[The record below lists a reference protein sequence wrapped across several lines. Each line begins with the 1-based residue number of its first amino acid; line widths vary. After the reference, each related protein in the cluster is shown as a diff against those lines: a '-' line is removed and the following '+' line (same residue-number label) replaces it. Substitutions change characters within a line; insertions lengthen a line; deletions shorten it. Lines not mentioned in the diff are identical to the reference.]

1 MNGLMHHKTF
11 ILRVKMELK
20 TSQYKTN
27 PMQTPWLHRY
37 AILVA
42 VCTLLLV
49 LAGASVTSKE
59 AGLSVPDWPL
69 SYGQVIPE
77 MTGGVFFETGHR
89 MIAGVV
95 GLLTIILATWIARAE
110 TRAWMRR
117 LGGAAVSLVIAQ
129 ALLGGAT
136 VLMLQPPPVS
146 IAHACLAQLFFS
158 VTVAIAVFTSRKWQE
173 GPEPVEDYGW
183 PSLRSLAILT
193 PVLVLVQIALGAGFR
208 HRAFG
213 LLPHVIGA
221 MLVPLVILL
230 TGIFVLQQ
238 FPKHRSLRPAAIA
251 LLSITGVQV
260 LLGIIAYVARINA
273 FEYPLA
279 MVLTTVTHVATGGLT
294 LAASVVLAIQIR
306 RNVRVRASEATETHQ
321 QAVTS

>member
-1 MNGLMHHKTF
+1 
-11 ILRVKMELK
+11 
-20 TSQYKTN
+20 
-27 PMQTPWLHRY
+27 MQTSWLHRY

-69 SYGQVIPE
+69 SYGQVIPD
-77 MTGGVFFETGHR
+77 MTGGVLFETGHR
-89 MIAGVV
+89 MIATVV
-95 GLLTIILATWIARAE
+95 GTLTVILAIWIARVE
-110 TRAWMRR
+110 KRQWMRR
-117 LGGAAVSLVIAQ
+117 LGWVAVSLVVAQ
-129 ALLGGAT
+129 GLLGGAT

-158 VTVAIAVFTSRKWQE
+158 VTVAIAAFTSRKWQE
-173 GPEPVEDYGW
+173 GPEPVQDYGW

-193 PVLVLVQIALGAGFR
+193 PILILAQIALGAGFR

-238 FPKHRSLRPAAIA
+238 FPKHRSLRPAAVA
-251 LLSITGVQV
+251 LLTITGVQV
-260 LLGIIAYVARINA
+260 FLGIIAYVARINA
-273 FEYPLA
+273 AEYPLA
-279 MVLTTVTHVATGGLT
+279 MVLTTVAHVATGGLT

-306 RNVRVRASEATETHQ
+306 RNVRVRATDAAETHQ
-321 QAVTS
+321 QVAAQ

>member
-1 MNGLMHHKTF
+1 LF
-11 ILRVKMELK
+11 P
-20 TSQYKTN
+20 N
-27 PMQTPWLHRY
+27 PMQTSWLHRY

-69 SYGQVIPE
+69 SYGQVIPD
-77 MTGGVFFETGHR
+77 MTGGVLFETGHR
-89 MIAGVV
+89 DIAGVV
-95 GLLTIILATWIARAE
+95 GILTVILAIWISRVE
-110 TRAWMRR
+110 KRPWMRR
-117 LGGAAVSLVIAQ
+117 LGWVAVSLVVAQ

-183 PSLRSLAILT
+183 PSLRSLAIVT
-193 PVLVLVQIALGAGFR
+193 PILILLQIALGAGFR

-213 LLPHVIGA
+213 LLPHVVGA
-221 MLVPLVILL
+221 MIVPLVILL
-230 TGIFVLQQ
+230 VGVFALHQ
-238 FPKHRSLRPAAIA
+238 FPKHRSLRPAAVA

-260 LLGIIAYVARINA
+260 FLGVIAYIARINA
-273 FEYPLA
+273 AEYPLA

>member
-1 MNGLMHHKTF
+1 MK
-11 ILRVKMELK
+11 
-20 TSQYKTN
+20 SS
-27 PMQTPWLHRY
+27 WLHRY

-69 SYGQVIPE
+69 SYGQVIPN
-77 MTGGVFFETGHR
+77 MTGGVLFETGHR

-95 GLLTIILATWIARAE
+95 GILTIILAIWIAYVE
-110 TRAWMRR
+110 KRAWMRR
-117 LGGAAVSLVIAQ
+117 LGGAAVSLIVAQ

-146 IAHACLAQLFFS
+146 VAHACLAQLFFS

-193 PVLVLVQIALGAGFR
+193 PVLILVQIALGAGFR

-230 TGIFVLQQ
+230 AGIFVLQQ

-260 LLGIIAYVARINA
+260 FLGVIAYIARINA

-279 MVLTTVTHVATGGLT
+279 MVLTTVAHVATGGLT

-306 RNVRVRASEATETHQ
+306 RNVRVRTSEAAEAADSHQ
-321 QAVTS
+321 QAVAR

>member
-1 MNGLMHHKTF
+1 LF
-11 ILRVKMELK
+11 P
-20 TSQYKTN
+20 N
-27 PMQTPWLHRY
+27 PMKSSWLHRY

-69 SYGQVIPE
+69 SYGQVIPD
-77 MTGGVFFETGHR
+77 MTGGVLFETGHR
-89 MIAGVV
+89 MIASVV
-95 GLLTIILATWIARAE
+95 GMLTVILAIWIARIE
-110 TRAWMRR
+110 KRAWMRR
-117 LGGAAVSLVIAQ
+117 LGWVAVSLVVAQ
-129 ALLGGAT
+129 GLLGGAT
-136 VLMLQPPPVS
+136 VLLLQPAPIS
-146 IAHACLAQLFFS
+146 MAHACLAQLFFS
-158 VTVAIAVFTSRKWQE
+158 VTVAIAVFTSKKWQE

-183 PSLRSLAILT
+183 PSLRTLAILT
-193 PVLVLVQIALGAGFR
+193 PVLILVQIALGAGFR

-238 FPKHRSLRPAAIA
+238 FPKHRSLRPAAVA
-251 LLSITGVQV
+251 LLTITGVQV
-260 LLGIIAYVARINA
+260 FLGIIAYVARINA
-273 FEYPLA
+273 AEYPLA
-279 MVLTTVTHVATGGLT
+279 MVLTTVAHVATGGLT

-306 RNVRVRASEATETHQ
+306 RNVRVRSSEAAETHQ

>member
-1 MNGLMHHKTF
+1 
-11 ILRVKMELK
+11 
-20 TSQYKTN
+20 
-27 PMQTPWLHRY
+27 MQTSWLHRY

-69 SYGQVIPE
+69 SYGQVIPD
-77 MTGGVFFETGHR
+77 MTGGVLFETGHR
-89 MIAGVV
+89 MIATVV
-95 GLLTIILATWIARAE
+95 GMLTVILAIWIARVE
-110 TRAWMRR
+110 KRPNGRAWMRR
-117 LGGAAVSLVIAQ
+117 LGWVAVSLVVAQ
-129 ALLGGAT
+129 GLLGGAT
-136 VLMLQPPPVS
+136 VLLLQPAPIS
-146 IAHACLAQLFFS
+146 MAHACLAQLFFS

-193 PVLVLVQIALGAGFR
+193 PVLILVQIALGAGFR

-230 TGIFVLQQ
+230 IGIFVLQQ
-238 FPKHRSLRPAAIA
+238 FPKHRALRPAASG
-251 LLSITGVQV
+251 LLAITLAQVFLGV
-260 LLGIIAYVARINA
+260 IAYVARMNA
-273 FEYPLA
+273 AEYPLA
-279 MVLTTVTHVATGGLT
+279 MVLTTVAHVATGGLT
-294 LAASVVLAIQIR
+294 LAASIVLAIQIR
-306 RNVRVRASEATETHQ
+306 RNVRVRATETAETHH
-321 QAVTS
+321 QAVAQ

>member
-1 MNGLMHHKTF
+1 
-11 ILRVKMELK
+11 
-20 TSQYKTN
+20 
-27 PMQTPWLHRY
+27 MQTSWLHRY

-69 SYGQVIPE
+69 SYGQVIPQ
-77 MTGGVFFETGHR
+77 MTGGVLFETGHR
-89 MIAGVV
+89 MIASVV
-95 GLLTIILATWIARAE
+95 GMLTVILAVWIARVE
-110 TRAWMRR
+110 RRPNGRAWMRR
-117 LGGAAVSLVIAQ
+117 LGWVALSLVVAQ
-129 ALLGGAT
+129 GLLGGAT
-136 VLMLQPPPVS
+136 VLLLQPAPIS
-146 IAHACLAQLFFS
+146 MAHACLAQLFFS

-183 PSLRSLAILT
+183 PSLRSLAIMT
-193 PVLVLVQIALGAGFR
+193 PVLILVQIALGAGFR

-238 FPKHRSLRPAAIA
+238 FPKHKSLRPAAVA
-251 LLSITGVQV
+251 LLTITGVQV
-260 LLGIIAYVARINA
+260 FLGVIAYIARMNA
-273 FEYPLA
+273 AQYPLA
-279 MVLTTVTHVATGGLT
+279 MVLTTVAHVATGGLT

-306 RNVRVRASEATETHQ
+306 RNVRVRASEAAETHQ
-321 QAVTS
+321 QAVTQ

>member
-1 MNGLMHHKTF
+1 MK
-11 ILRVKMELK
+11 
-20 TSQYKTN
+20 SS
-27 PMQTPWLHRY
+27 WLHRY

-69 SYGQVIPE
+69 SYGQVIPD
-77 MTGGVFFETGHR
+77 MTGGVLFETGHR
-89 MIAGVV
+89 MIASVV
-95 GLLTIILATWIARAE
+95 GMLTVILAIWIARIE
-110 TRAWMRR
+110 KRAWMRR
-117 LGGAAVSLVIAQ
+117 LGWVAVSLVVAQ
-129 ALLGGAT
+129 GLLGGAT
-136 VLMLQPPPVS
+136 VLLLQPAPIS
-146 IAHACLAQLFFS
+146 MAHACLAQLFFS
-158 VTVAIAVFTSRKWQE
+158 VTVAIAVFTSKKWQE

-183 PSLRSLAILT
+183 PSLRTLAILT
-193 PVLVLVQIALGAGFR
+193 PVLILVQIALGAGFR

-238 FPKHRSLRPAAIA
+238 FPKHRSLRPAAVA
-251 LLSITGVQV
+251 LLTITGVQV
-260 LLGIIAYVARINA
+260 FLGIIAYVARINA
-273 FEYPLA
+273 AEYPLA
-279 MVLTTVTHVATGGLT
+279 MVLTTVAHVATGGLT

-306 RNVRVRASEATETHQ
+306 RNVRVRSSEAAETHQ